1 PESVKYDEEQDVYFV
16 SNINGNPSQ
25 KDGNGFISR
34 IEPDSML
41 VDTTFIAGGTGG
53 VVLNAPK
60 GLAITGDT
68 LWVTDIDVV
77 RGFNRETGA
86 PVGVISFESH
96 NPRFLNDI
104 ATGPDGA
111 LFVTDMGVVFAED
124 GSMTSPGPERI
135 FRIAPDRRVTI
146 ALEADSLGGPN
157 GLTWDD
163 DEDHFIVA
171 TFGSTSVLEWSP
183 GDSAA
188 PVVVASGPGMFDGV
202 EIIGDDRVLVSSWAD
217 SSIQVLVDGQMTT
230 FIRDVPTPA
239 DIGYDDE
246 RDQVLIPIFTGN
258 RVEIWSVPEN

>member
-1 PESVKYDEEQDVYFV
+1 MTPPTLRTPLHRRALLLGATLVVLQASACAPAEDAADDTIAAAVNDATAERTATIEGFSTPESVKYDEEQDVYFV

-34 IEPDSML
+34 VEPDSML
-41 VDTTFIAGGTGG
+41 VDTMFIAGGAGG

-96 NPRFLNDI
+96 DPRFLNDI

-111 LFVTDMGVVFAED
+111 LFVTDMGVLFAED

-135 FRIAPDRRVTI
+135 FR
-146 ALEADSLGGPN
+146 
-157 GLTWDD
+157 
-163 DEDHFIVA
+163 
-171 TFGSTSVLEWSP
+171 
-183 GDSAA
+183 
-188 PVVVASGPGMFDGV
+188 
-202 EIIGDDRVLVSSWAD
+202 
-217 SSIQVLVDGQMTT
+217 
-230 FIRDVPTPA
+230 
-239 DIGYDDE
+239 
-246 RDQVLIPIFTGN
+246 
-258 RVEIWSVPEN
+258 